1 MFAGHTLMKVF
12 SGFSWSLLLVG
23 GSFTLIHYL
32 PVLIL
37 FALTLLELGV
47 AAIQSY
53 VFAVLSLLY
62 IRDIFAGH

>member
-1 MFAGHTLMKVF
+1 M
-12 SGFSWSLLLVG
+12 